1 MALERSVLNEQ
12 KIIELLK
19 EYWNI
24 SVVKAEKLPLGSANC
39 YCVSSEIQQYF
50 LKEFQSSFKADDL
63 TREANLTNYLAE
75 HDIATARFIPTI
87 SGKMYI
93 EHRGYCICLEEYI
106 EGQSF
111 GYYDLPKEFLK
122 KEAAMLGRI
131 HRCLSE
137 YDLPVGM
144 DENGVNSF
152 SVSQTKENYDE
163 LLCEL
168 EKHRADSLYDKIK
181 AELLYKKEL
190 AEYCEEIK
198 KYYAGITYVSTHGDY
213 QGCQLIFDEEDIKAV
228 IDFSAA
234 KKIPAV
240 WELMRSYVQSSEYS
254 RIEAKIDI
262 EDFVEYAEEYM
273 KYFALTETDLRAMP
287 YVYLFQLARSRF
299 GYIQY
304 LTSASEDREGLI
316 KFAFWRTAICRE
328 VKDKAED
335 IVKALLERKTRKL

>member
-1 MALERSVLNEQ
+1 MALEHSVLNEQ

-39 YCVSSEIQQYF
+39 YCVSSKTERYF
-50 LKEFQSSFKADDL
+50 LKEFQSNFKPEDL
-63 TREANLTNYLAE
+63 QRETDLANYLVK
-75 HDIATARFIPTI
+75 HGIPTARFIPTM
-87 SGKMYI
+87 SSKMYI
-93 EHRGYCICLEEYI
+93 ECQGHCICLEEYI

-111 GYYDLPKEFLK
+111 GYYDFPKEFLK
-122 KEAAMLGRI
+122 KEAAMLGKI

-144 DENGVNSF
+144 DENWVNSF

-163 LLCEL
+163 LLREL
-168 EKHRADSLYDKIK
+168 EKHRADRLYDKIK
-181 AELLYKKEL
+181 EELLYKKEL

-198 KYYAGITYVSTHGDY
+198 KYYTGITYVSTHGDY
-213 QGCQLIFDEEDIKAV
+213 QGCQLIFDNEDIKAV

-254 RIEAKIDI
+254 RSEAKIDI
-262 EDFVEYAEEYM
+262 EDFVEYVEEYM
-273 KYFALTETDLRAMP
+273 KYFALTETDLKAMP

-299 GYIQY
+299 GYIQC
-304 LTSASEDREGLI
+304 LTSDSEDREGLI

-335 IVKALLERKTRKL
+335 IVKAFVYRHCVV